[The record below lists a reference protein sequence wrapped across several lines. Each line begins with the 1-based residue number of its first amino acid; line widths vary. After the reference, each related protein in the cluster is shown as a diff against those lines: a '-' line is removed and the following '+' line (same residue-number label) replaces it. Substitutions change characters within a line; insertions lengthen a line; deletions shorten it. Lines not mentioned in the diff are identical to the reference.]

1 MWEDPIVAEVRRVRE
16 EYAARFNYDIKA
28 ICRHAREQEKL
39 SGHEVVTL
47 PPRPVTTIPAP
58 RDA

>member
-16 EYAARFNYDIKA
+16 QYAARFNYDIKA
-28 ICRHAREQEKL
+28 ICRHAREQEKK
-39 SGHEVVTL
+39 SGHEVLSL
-47 PPRPVTTIPAP
+47 PPRPVTTTPAS